1 MSGMYQKAPTN
12 GARRPLRR
20 STRLRQAVAFTV
32 TGVDA
37 YRGPYCEQVTAETF
51 SCHGCRYKS
60 KHDVPIDSEVM
71 LELKSELPGEQAVF
85 ARGVV
90 KSLERPREGDQN
102 ILFSTSIEL
111 EEPGNIWN
119 IVSPPEDWLSFC
131 HSRKPMRV
139 YLKPTPPVVPDA
151 VTAIVRLED
160 TSRGELYGDRE
171 SIPSL
176 TPIERPLSQIM
187 VSFQRQIEEML
198 SEAAAAAAQKEAVSL
213 RQGLREEAAG
223 ILVEAAAAHFE
234 KHDGEHAALSKSISE
249 SCLDQLRTSVE
260 ACRQNAVDRI
270 VARLKEQLAA
280 PLEEARAVTR
290 NLAKAKQ
297 DLEKILG
304 DFAQTSSARVEE
316 LRTHF
321 ERQIEASIREH
332 LRAADAE
339 LGRAGQ
345 SMMLLTLDRL
355 GISAKQ
361 REALARVHLN
371 ETLDQVSETALM
383 VLKERSA
390 SISRESLEALTTD
403 SRRNLESVGNAISE
417 LAKGIGKR
425 SLLL

>member
-1 MSGMYQKAPTN
+1 
-12 GARRPLRR
+12 
-20 STRLRQAVAFTV
+20 V

-71 LELKSELPGEQAVF
+71 LELKGGPLGDQPVF

-90 KSLERPREGDQN
+90 KSLERPGEGDHN

-119 IVSPPEDWLSFC
+119 IASPPEDWLSFC
-131 HSRKPMRV
+131 QSRKPMRV
-139 YLKPTPPVVPDA
+139 YLKPTLPVAPDA
-151 VTAIVRLED
+151 VTSIVRVDD
-160 TSRGELYGDRE
+160 TSKGELYRGRE
-171 SIPSL
+171 SMPSL
-176 TPIERPLSQIM
+176 PAIERPLSQIM
-187 VSFQRQIEEML
+187 MSFQRQMEEMI

-213 RQGLREEAAG
+213 RQVLREEAPV
-223 ILVEAAAAHFE
+223 ILAEAAAGHFE
-234 KHDGEHAALSKSISE
+234 KHNGEHAALSKSISE

-280 PLEEARAVTR
+280 PLEEARTVTR

-297 DLEKILG
+297 DLDKILA
-304 DFAQTSSARVEE
+304 DFAQRSSTRVEE

-321 ERQIEASIREH
+321 EREIEAAIREH
-332 LRAADAE
+332 LAAADAE
-339 LGRAGQ
+339 LGRASQ
-345 SMMLLTLDRL
+345 STMLLTLDRL

-361 REALARVHLN
+361 HEATARVHLN
-371 ETLDQVSETALM
+371 ETLDQVSETALG

-390 SISRESLEALTTD
+390 SISRESLEALTAD
-403 SRRNLESVGNAISE
+403 SRRSLESVGNAISE
-417 LAKGIGKR
+417 LAKGLGNK
-425 SLLL
+425 SLRL

>member
-1 MSGMYQKAPTN
+1 MSGMYQKTPTN
-12 GARRPLRR
+12 GQRRPLRR

-37 YRGPYCEQVTAETF
+37 YRGPYCEQVNTETL

-71 LELKSELPGEQAVF
+71 LELKSELPGEQSVF

-90 KSLERPREGDQN
+90 KSLERPGEGDQS

-119 IVSPPEDWLSFC
+119 IASPPEDWLSFC
-131 HSRKPMRV
+131 HSRKPIRV
-139 YLKPTPPVVPDA
+139 YLKPTLPVGPDA
-151 VTAIVRLED
+151 VTAIAGVDDR
-160 TSRGELYGDRE
+160 SRGELYRDRE
-171 SIPSL
+171 SMPSL
-176 TPIERPLSQIM
+176 PPIERPLSQIM
-187 VSFQRQIEEML
+187 VSFQRQLEEMI
-198 SEAAAAAAQKEAVSL
+198 SEAAAT
-213 RQGLREEAAG
+213 
-223 ILVEAAAAHFE
+223 HFE
-234 KHDGEHAALSKSISE
+234 KRNVEHAALSKSISE

-270 VARLKEQLAA
+270 VARLKEQLAT
-280 PLEEARAVTR
+280 PLEEARNVTR

-297 DLEKILG
+297 DLEKILE
-304 DFAQTSSARVEE
+304 DFAQTSSTRVEE

-332 LRAADAE
+332 LGAADAE

-345 SMMLLTLDRL
+345 STMLLTLDRL
-355 GISAKQ
+355 GVSAKQ
-361 REALARVHLN
+361 HEALARVHLN

-417 LAKGIGKR
+417 LAKGLGKR
-425 SLLL
+425 PLPL